1 MKTAFTSNKDNV
13 AISTILAVS
22 MFGLVSGL
30 FNGNAAV
37 ANQAFAVQKFDTIVV
52 TASRSPDVVLDTMVV
67 TASRKQH
74 RA

>member
-13 AISTILAVS
+13 AISAILAVS
-22 MFGLVSGL
+22 LFALAGGL
-30 FNGNAAV
+30 FNSNAAV
-37 ANQAFAVQKFDTIVV
+37 ASQAVVAKKLDTIVV
-52 TASRSPDVVLDTMVV
+52 TAAPAPDAVLDTIIV

>member
-22 MFGLVSGL
+22 LFALVSGL
-30 FNGNAAV
+30 FDSNAAV
-37 ANQAFAVQKFDTIVV
+37 ASQVAAVQKLDTIVV
-52 TASRSPDVVLDTMVV
+52 TATRAPDAVFDIMVV

>member
-22 MFGLVSGL
+22 LFALASGL
-30 FNGNAAV
+30 FDSNAAV
-37 ANQAFAVQKFDTIVV
+37 TSQVVAVQKLDTIVV
-52 TASRSPDVVLDTMVV
+52 TASRAPDAVLDIMVV